1 MAARRRLFGEKASAM
16 DSAPR
21 KWNCS
26 HCGRV
31 NRSVVNRE
39 SLGTCSYYLRLTVVR
54 AVLEDRVPEVW
65 AEALAG
71 PAWESGANP

>member
-1 MAARRRLFGEKASAM
+1 M

-31 NRSVVNRE
+31 NRSAVNSE
-39 SLGTCSYYLRLTVVR
+39 SLDTCSYCLRPTVVR
-54 AVLEDRVPEVW
+54 AVVEGNAPEEW
-65 AEALAG
+65 AEALVGRAG
-71 PAWESGANP
+71 ESGAN